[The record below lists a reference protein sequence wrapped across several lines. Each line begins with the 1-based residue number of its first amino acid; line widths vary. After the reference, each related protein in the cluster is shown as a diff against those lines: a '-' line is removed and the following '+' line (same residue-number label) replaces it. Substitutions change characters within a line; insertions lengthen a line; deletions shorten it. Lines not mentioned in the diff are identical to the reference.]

1 MVINCSNS
9 DWLSINA
16 GVPQESILA
25 LLLFKIVIN
34 DIVQDIDAQI
44 KLFADDTSLYL
55 DDRIET
61 AETLNGDLDKVHI
74 WSEKWLVKFSP
85 QKNEIMILSMK
96 NNKPNYPPLIMNNSE
111 LRKVDNHKHLGV
123 IFSNNGFW
131 HDLVDYIVTKSYTQL
146 NMLRKVRM
154 TLDRF
159 SREKNLHVIYL
170 SDLGIC

>member
-1 MVINCSNS
+1 
-9 DWLSINA
+9 
-16 GVPQESILA
+16 
-25 LLLFKIVIN
+25 
-34 DIVQDIDAQI
+34 
-44 KLFADDTSLYL
+44 
-55 DDRIET
+55 
-61 AETLNGDLDKVHI
+61 
-74 WSEKWLVKFSP
+74 
-85 QKNEIMILSMK
+85 MILSMK
-96 NNKPNYPPLIMNNSE
+96 NNKPNYPPLKMNNSE